1 MSWGPEGQKVME
13 SSQEHDFKQ
22 RPVLNGDNENVQLLE
37 NVCKVILC
45 FKSVIK
51 SVRTYAS
58 MQQMS
63 AL

>member
-1 MSWGPEGQKVME
+1 ME